1 MDKADYAQRRPWTQR
16 TVDANDYEPKGPWA
30 RDYDQNKLPMGRNDG
45 QRAKGHVGKPL
56 FAIFEGREPHWPM
69 TICFYNFLFP

>member
-16 TVDANDYEPKGPWA
+16 TVDANDYEPKGLWA

-45 QRAKGHVGKPL
+45 QRAKAHVRKTTFRDFRRAWAKL
-56 FAIFEGREPHWPM
+56 VMVSFVHS
-69 TICFYNFLFP
+69 FLCP